1 MKKMNK
7 LIVSVIT
14 LSVLIVTPVFAGA
27 PTTEQMMN
35 ELDAHAATVQ
45 TQLDTLEKSMVP
57 SGMVGF
63 DAHEAVVQGQ
73 VKNYSKAEADNY
85 INYLKQVVVN
95 KLETER
101 IKKEVV
107 DNYTNLSK
115 VSAGFADK
123 IPAAYAD
130 YQAAVADRMA
140 AELAVEQAKVL
151 FAKY

>member
-1 MKKMNK
+1 MKRISK
-7 LIVSVIT
+7 LIISVLA
-14 LSVLIVTPVFAGA
+14 LSVVVATPVFAGA

-45 TQLDTLEKSMVP
+45 TQLDTLEKAMVP
-57 SGMVGF
+57 AGMPGF
-63 DAHEAVVQGQ
+63 NAHESVVQGQ

-115 VSAGFADK
+115 VSPGFADK
-123 IPAAYAD
+123 IPAAYAE
-130 YQAAVADRMA
+130 YQAAVADRMT
-140 AELAVEQAKVL
+140 AEMAVQQAKVL
-151 FAKY
+151 FSKY